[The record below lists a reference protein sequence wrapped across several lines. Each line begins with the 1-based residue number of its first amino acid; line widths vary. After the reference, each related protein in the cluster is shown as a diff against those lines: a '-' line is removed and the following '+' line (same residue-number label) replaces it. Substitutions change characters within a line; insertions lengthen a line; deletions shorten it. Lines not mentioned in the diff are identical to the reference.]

1 MTERRRPAIWSPES
15 IADLDSIWDYYIQ
28 VAGPAT
34 AEKLVREIA
43 ALVQSIEEHPM
54 IGRARDEVRDGL
66 RSLAASPHVVFYRVA
81 NDTPEIV
88 RVLDVR
94 QDIEDIFADL

>member
-15 IADLDSIWDYYIQ
+15 LADLDAIWDYYFQI
-28 VAGPAT
+28 AGPAT

-43 ALVQSIEEHPM
+43 ALIQSIEENLL
-54 IGRARDEVRDGL
+54 IGRARDEVREGL

-81 NDTPEIV
+81 NEKPEIV
-88 RVLDVR
+88 RVLDGR
-94 QDIEDIFADL
+94 QDIEDIFSE